1 MSAVELRA
9 VCLSQGRERIIEQ
22 LSLEIAAGEFLVLL
36 GPSGCGKSTLL
47 AGIAGLLP
55 VDGGTVWIDGIDVTR
70 ADPADRNI
78 GMVFQSYAL
87 YPTMSV
93 AENLSFALRVRGV
106 RRQEI
111 AARVARTAEIL
122 QLTALMRRRPSELS
136 GGQRQRVAIGRAL
149 VRNAR
154 LLLFDEPL
162 SSVDA
167 SLRAELRREL
177 KLLHRQLGATMIYV
191 THDQSEAMSLATQV
205 AVMRKGCIEQAG
217 APLEVYE
224 RPANRFVGGFLGL
237 PAMNFVEA
245 VAGDEGNLRLCSGHC
260 VPVQLHASAR
270 IALRAGTEITLGWR
284 AEHAVPSVGGPLAG
298 TVTMIDL
305 HGSHAVVWLDMQG
318 RSVSLLAR
326 PDALPA
332 VGQSVSFG
340 VDATRLLVFERHSG
354 VRL

>member
-1 MSAVELRA
+1 VSAVEMRG
-9 VCLSQGRERIIEQ
+9 VSLSQGRNRVIEN
-22 LSLEIAAGEFLVLL
+22 LSLEVAAGEFLVLL

-47 AGIAGLLP
+47 SGIAGLLP
-55 VDGGTVWIDGIDVTR
+55 VSGGSVWIDGVEVTH

-93 AENLSFALRVRGV
+93 ADNLSFALRVRGV
-106 RRQEI
+106 PRREI
-111 AARVARTAEIL
+111 AARVARTAELL
-122 QLTALMRRRPSELS
+122 QLTELMRRRPSELS
-136 GGQRQRVAIGRAL
+136 GGQRQRVAMGRAL

-162 SSVDA
+162 SSLDA

-191 THDQSEAMSLATQV
+191 THDQSEAMSLASRV
-205 AVMRKGCIEQAG
+205 AVMRAGRIEQVG

-237 PAMNFVEA
+237 PAMNFIEGVVGDGGSVMLPSGRYIA
-245 VAGDEGNLRLCSGHC
+245 MPLCAAGRGALHSGME
-260 VPVQLHASAR
+260 V
-270 IALRAGTEITLGWR
+270 TLGWR
-284 AEHAVPSVGGPLAG
+284 AEHAIRSTAGPLEA
-298 TVTMIDL
+298 TVTMVDL
-305 HGSHAVVWLDMQG
+305 HGSHAVVWLDMEG
-318 RSVSLLAR
+318 CAVSLLSV
-326 PDALPA
+326 PDGLPA
-332 VGQSVSFG
+332 VGQAIRFG
-340 VDATRLLVFERHSG
+340 IEARRILVFERKSG

>member
-9 VCLSQGRERIIEQ
+9 LSLTQGGHRVIEK

-47 AGIAGLLP
+47 SGIAGLLP
-55 VDGGTVWIDGIDVTR
+55 ADEGSVWIDGIDVTH

-93 AENLSFALRVRGV
+93 AGNLSFALRVRGV
-106 RRQEI
+106 PRGEI
-111 AARVARTAEIL
+111 SARVARTAETL
-122 QLTALMRRRPSELS
+122 QLTELLQRRPSELS

-149 VRNAR
+149 VRDTR
-154 LLLFDEPL
+154 LLLLDEPL
-162 SSVDA
+162 SSLDA

-191 THDQSEAMSLATQV
+191 THDQSEAMSLATRV
-205 AVMRKGCIEQAG
+205 AVMRNGYIEQAG

-224 RPANRFVGGFLGL
+224 RPANQFIGAFLGL
-237 PAMNFVEA
+237 PAMNFVEG
-245 VAGDEGNLRLCSGHC
+245 VASDEGYMMLSSSRCIAVELG
-260 VPVQLHASAR
+260 AR
-270 IALRAGTEITLGWR
+270 AALRPGTEITVGWR
-284 AEHAVPSVGGPLAG
+284 AEHAIPSADGPLDG
-298 TVTMIDL
+298 TVTMVDL
-305 HGSHAVVWLDMQG
+305 QGSHAVIWLDMDG
-318 RSVSLLAR
+318 RSVSLLSG
-326 PDALPA
+326 PDQLPA
-332 VGQSVSFG
+332 VGQRVRFG
-340 VDATRLLVFERHSG
+340 VDARRVLVFERRSG